1 MDSLPAAPSS
11 LPCRLSGLPAWV
23 RPNGRDV
30 TEADAAFAAGIAL
43 KSLDDL
49 VRLDPVWAG
58 CWRSR
63 QALKCAAAAVR
74 LMGRNEDEH
83 ALRDAVLLT
92 AAGDD
97 PGPAGKV
104 VLAYKRISSR
114 KPGFS
119 SKYVGEAMSR

>member
-1 MDSLPAAPSS
+1 MIWFS
-11 LPCRLSGLPAWV
+11 
-23 RPNGRDV
+23 
-30 TEADAAFAAGIAL
+30 T
-43 KSLDDL
+43 
-49 VRLDPVWAG
+49 DPVWAG

-63 QALKCAAAAVR
+63 QALKCATAAVR
-74 LMGRNEDEH
+74 LIGRTEDQH

-92 AAGDD
+92 APGDD

>member
-1 MDSLPAAPSS
+1 
-11 LPCRLSGLPAWV
+11 
-23 RPNGRDV
+23 
-30 TEADAAFAAGIAL
+30 
-43 KSLDDL
+43 LDDL

-104 VLAYKRISSR
+104 FLATQKVSGRTGSVPTPFIKELAELMALRWDDNLAEIAGQADAALQSARRFRSWWRI
-114 KPGFS
+114 
-119 SKYVGEAMSR
+119 